1 MWDFKTEPEFQEK
14 LDWMDTFIRE
24 EIEPLD
30 QVLDVNVFESPTGAL
45 RELVNQLKQ
54 EVRDHDL
61 WACHL
66 EPELGGQGY
75 GQVKLALMNELL
87 GRSQWAPIIFGCAA
101 PDTGNAEI
109 IAAYGTPEQK
119 ERWLQPLLDGE
130 VFSCYSMTEPHGG
143 SDPTQFKCR
152 AERDGDEW
160 VINGD
165 KFFSSNLRTASFII
179 VMCVTNPDVSA
190 YQGMSMIL
198 VPSDTPGIRVLQD
211 IGHLGQTFGGGM
223 HAHVRYENVRVP
235 YENVLGGEGKAFE
248 VAQRRLGGGRI
259 HHAMR
264 TVASCHRYFE
274 MMCERALEPH
284 HEGHVA
290 GRQAD
295 GAGADRRVVD
305 RAPGVPPAGAL
316 HRMAHRHQER
326 ARQVRHYV
334 SACKVRAAQIMSS
347 IGSRATHL
355 HGALGVSNLMPLGG
369 NGEMMATVDGPT
381 EVHMVTVARQVIKQ
395 HKPSADNWPTM
406 FRPRRL
412 MESRREFDKIV
423 NRRLDPGGPGGAER
437 AGSGRAGQRRSG
449 QALRGV
455 HRAHRERV
463 TRGAPLSRRSPSPWQ
478 RARRGRDRRC
488 ASSRAPAPVPGRI
501 RRRSGGS

>member
-1 MWDFKTEPEFQEK
+1 VWDFQTEPEFQEK
-14 LDWMDTFIRE
+14 LDWMDEFIRTQ
-24 EIEPLD
+24 IEPLD

-45 RELVNQLKQ
+45 RTLVNSLKQ
-54 EVRDHDL
+54 EVRDNDL

-75 GQVKLALMNELL
+75 GQLKLALMNELL
-87 GRSQWAPIIFGCAA
+87 GRSMWAPIIFGCAA

-119 ERWLQPLLDGE
+119 AKWLQPLLDGE

-179 VMCVTNPDVSA
+179 VMAVTNPDVHP
-190 YQGMSMIL
+190 YQGMSMFL

-211 IGHLGQTFGGGM
+211 IGHLGQRFGGGM

-235 YENVLGGEGKAFE
+235 NDNLLGGEGKAFE

-264 TVASCHRYFE
+264 TVATCNRWFE
-274 MMCERALEPH
+274 MMCERALSRTTKGGLLAEKQMVQ
-284 HEGHVA
+284 EQIADSWIELQEFRLLVLYTA
-290 GRQAD
+290 WLIDQSSAREVRQYIA
-295 GAGADRRVVD
+295 
-305 RAPGVPPAGAL
+305 
-316 HRMAHRHQER
+316 
-326 ARQVRHYV
+326 
-334 SACKVRAAQIMSS
+334 ACKVRASQVMSS
-347 IGSRATHL
+347 IGSRATHI
-355 HGALGVSNLMPLGG
+355 HGALGVSNLMGLGG

-381 EVHMVTVARQVIKQ
+381 EVHKVTVARQVMKQ
-395 HKPSADNWPTM
+395 HKPSPDNWPTR
-406 FRPRRL
+406 FRPRVL
-412 MESRREFDKIV
+412 LEGRRQFDDIV
-423 NRRLDPGGPGGAER
+423 GRRLGPSER
-437 AGSGRAGQRRSG
+437 AEVD
-449 QALRGV
+449 ALVQHGDANDAAVKRFEEYIELTANV
-455 HRAHRERV
+455 
-463 TRGAPLSRRSPSPWQ
+463 
-478 RARRGRDRRC
+478 
-488 ASSRAPAPVPGRI
+488 
-501 RRRSGGS
+501 

>member
-1 MWDFKTEPEFQEK
+1 VWDFETEPEFQEK
-14 LDWMDTFIRE
+14 LDWMDEFIRTQ
-24 EIEPLD
+24 IEPLD

-45 RELVNQLKQ
+45 RTLVNSLKQ

-75 GQVKLALMNELL
+75 GQLKLALMNELL
-87 GRSQWAPIIFGCAA
+87 GRSMWAPIIFGCAA

-119 ERWLQPLLDGE
+119 KKWLQPLLDGE

-179 VMCVTNPDVSA
+179 VMAVTNPDVHP
-190 YQGMSMIL
+190 YQGMSMFL

-211 IGHLGQTFGGGM
+211 IGHLGQRFGGGM

-235 YENVLGGEGKAFE
+235 NDNLLGGEGKAFE

-264 TVASCHRYFE
+264 TVATCNRWFE
-274 MMCERALEPH
+274 MMCERALSRTTKGGLLAEKQMVQ
-284 HEGHVA
+284 EQIADSWIELQEFRLLVLYTA
-290 GRQAD
+290 WLIDQSSAREVRQYIA
-295 GAGADRRVVD
+295 
-305 RAPGVPPAGAL
+305 
-316 HRMAHRHQER
+316 
-326 ARQVRHYV
+326 
-334 SACKVRAAQIMSS
+334 ACKVRASQVMSS
-347 IGSRATHL
+347 IGSRATHI
-355 HGALGVSNLMPLGG
+355 HGALGVSNLMGLGG

-381 EVHMVTVARQVIKQ
+381 EVHKVTVARQVMKQ
-395 HKPSADNWPTM
+395 HKPSADNWPTR
-406 FRPRRL
+406 FRPRVL
-412 MESRREFDKIV
+412 LESRRQFDDIV
-423 NRRLDPGGPGGAER
+423 SRRLTGAER
-437 AGSGRAGQRRSG
+437 AEIDGLVQQGEANDAAVKRFEEYIELTAN
-449 QALRGV
+449 V
-455 HRAHRERV
+455 
-463 TRGAPLSRRSPSPWQ
+463 
-478 RARRGRDRRC
+478 
-488 ASSRAPAPVPGRI
+488 
-501 RRRSGGS
+501 